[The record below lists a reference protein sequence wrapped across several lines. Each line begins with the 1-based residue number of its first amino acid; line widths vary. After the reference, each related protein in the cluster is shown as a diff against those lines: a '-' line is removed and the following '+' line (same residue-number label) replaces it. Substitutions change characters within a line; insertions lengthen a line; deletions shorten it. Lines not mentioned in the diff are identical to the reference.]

1 MKVQLFGFAMLGLT
15 ALAACSSEQSLM
27 EPVKLSD
34 LTYTGCKTSYSAK
47 ESRPEF
53 YAREKEKTPKMT
65 ISVGSKGIATVRVT
79 DLEYDCITEKINAQI
94 DTQDD
99 EMKIVIAPYKQDPTL
114 EVDCYCKY
122 DAGFKLSNLASGKY
136 HMKVYLADY
145 YGKYDATSPAYEGAI
160 TFKPNTTQEL
170 ELLQ

>member
-1 MKVQLFGFAMLGLT
+1 MKVQLFGFAMLGLA

-27 EPVKLSD
+27 EPVRLSD

-94 DTQDD
+94 DTQNEDSD
-99 EMKIVIAPYKQDPTL
+99 SPLQARPH
-114 EVDCYCKY
+114 
-122 DAGFKLSNLASGKY
+122 AGG
-136 HMKVYLADY
+136 
-145 YGKYDATSPAYEGAI
+145 
-160 TFKPNTTQEL
+160 
-170 ELLQ
+170 

>member
-1 MKVQLFGFAMLGLT
+1 MKVQLFGFAMLGLA

-27 EPVKLSD
+27 EPVRLSD
-34 LTYTGCKTSYSAK
+34 LTYTGCKTSYSAQ
-47 ESRPEF
+47 ESQPEF

-65 ISVGSKGIATVRVT
+65 ISVGSKGIATVRVA

-122 DAGFKLSNLASGKY
+122 DAGFKLSNLTSVKY

-145 YGKYDATSPAYEGAI
+145 YGKNDATSPAYEGAI